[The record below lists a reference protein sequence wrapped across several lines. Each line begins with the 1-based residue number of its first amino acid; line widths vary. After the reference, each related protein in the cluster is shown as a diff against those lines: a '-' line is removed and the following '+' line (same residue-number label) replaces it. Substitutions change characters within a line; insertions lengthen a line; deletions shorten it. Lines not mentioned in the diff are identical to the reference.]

1 MRNNKTYI
9 IIGAIVILSLLM
21 ATKSKANEIIALFE
35 GKENEAYQDQGGVW
49 TVGYGSTWYRDENR
63 PVKKGDKITDE
74 KALEWLK
81 LAVKDIQDDT
91 LKLVKVPIN
100 QNQKDALT
108 SLAYNIG
115 KGAFSKSTLLKS
127 LNQGSPKIIVAD
139 QFLRWN
145 KVNGKINTGLTIR
158 RQKER
163 ELFLK

>member
-1 MRNNKTYI
+1 MT
-9 IIGAIVILSLLM
+9 
-21 ATKSKANEIIALFE
+21 TKSKAAEIISLFE

-49 TVGYGSTWYRDENR
+49 TIGYGSTYNRDERR
-63 PVKKGDKITDE
+63 PVREGDKISDQ

-81 LAVKDIQDDT
+81 LAINDIQTDI

-100 QNQKDALT
+100 QNQKDSLT

-115 KGAFSKSTLLKS
+115 KGAFAKSTLLKL
-127 LNQGSPKIIVAD
+127 LNQGSPKIDVAD

-145 KVNGKINTGLTIR
+145 KIKGIVSPGLTKR

-163 ELFLK
+163 QLFLK

>member
-1 MRNNKTYI
+1 MRNKTYI

-63 PVKKGDKITDE
+63 PVREGDKISDE

-91 LKLVKVPIN
+91 LKFVKVPIN
-100 QNQKDALT
+100 QNQKDSLT

-115 KGAFSKSTLLKS
+115 KNAFAKSTLLKL
-127 LNQGSPKIIVAD
+127 LNQGAPKLQVAD

-145 KVNGKINTGLTIR
+145 KVKGVVNKGLTIR
-158 RQKER
+158 REKER

>member
-1 MRNNKTYI
+1 
-9 IIGAIVILSLLM
+9 M
-21 ATKSKANEIIALFE
+21 ATKSKASEIIALFE
-35 GKENEAYQDQGGVW
+35 GKENEAYKDQGGVW
-49 TVGYGSTWYRDENR
+49 TVGYGNTWNRDENR
-63 PVKKGDKITDE
+63 PVQQGDKITDK

-81 LAVKDIQDDT
+81 LAIKDIQDET

-100 QNQKDALT
+100 QNQKDSLT

-115 KGAFSKSTLLKS
+115 KGAFAKSTLLKL
-127 LNQGSPKIIVAD
+127 LNQGSNKIIVAD

-145 KVNGKINTGLTIR
+145 KVKGIENKGLTIR

>member
-21 ATKSKANEIIALFE
+21 ATKSKANEIIVLFE

-49 TVGYGSTWYRDENR
+49 TVGYGNTWNRDENR
-63 PVKKGDKITDE
+63 PVREGDKITDK

-81 LAVKDIQDDT
+81 LAIKDIQDET

-100 QNQKDALT
+100 QNQKDSLT

-115 KGAFSKSTLLKS
+115 KGAFAKSTLLKL
-127 LNQGSPKIIVAD
+127 LNQGSNKIIVAD

-145 KVNGKINTGLTIR
+145 KVKGIENKGLTIR